1 MPKCLSPIQTYR
13 LWGGLSSGT
22 RILPG
27 IVAIDVTEVARQV
40 EPDLE
45 TTAKVVSVHL
55 SHWQAL
61 TKTDQLKRDMLKARH
76 QLLRHGFTHVAITGP
91 LASLALTRIPLIG
104 MYKNARSIAVLNFIP
119 YLMALCAMWLAA
131 LAHSRHRRERLQTL
145 LSVAHLS
152 FAEHYIF
159 DLCAAALDP
168 TLDRL
173 R

>member
-1 MPKCLSPIQTYR
+1 MPKRLSPIQTYR

-27 IVAIDVTEVARQV
+27 IIAIDVTKAGVQI

-45 TTAKVVSVHL
+45 ATAKVASVHL
-55 SHWQAL
+55 SHWHAL
-61 TKTDQLKRDMLKARH
+61 TKPDQLKRNLLKARH
-76 QLLRHGFTHVAITGP
+76 QLMRHGFTHVAITGP
-91 LASLALTRIPLIG
+91 LAGLALTRMPFIG
-104 MYKNARSIAVLNFIP
+104 IYRNATSIAALNLIP
-119 YLMALCAMWLAA
+119 YLIALCAMWGASLAR
-131 LAHSRHRRERLQTL
+131 SKHRRKRLQTL

-159 DLCAAALDP
+159 DLCAPALDP

>member
-1 MPKCLSPIQTYR
+1 MPKRLSPVQTYR

-27 IVAIDVTEVARQV
+27 IVVMDVTETAKLI

-45 TTAKVVSVHL
+45 ATAKVASVHL
-55 SHWQAL
+55 SHWHAL
-61 TKTDQLKRDMLKARH
+61 TKPDQLKRDLLKARY
-76 QLLRHGFTHVAITGP
+76 QFMRHGFTHVAITGP
-91 LASLALTRIPLIG
+91 LTGLALTRMPFIG
-104 MYKNARSIAVLNFIP
+104 IYKNARGVAALNLIP
-119 YLMALCAMWLAA
+119 YLIALCAMWGASLARSK
-131 LAHSRHRRERLQTL
+131 HHRKRLQTL

-159 DLCAAALDP
+159 DLCAPALDP

>member
-1 MPKCLSPIQTYR
+1 MQTYR
-13 LWGGLSSGT
+13 LWGDLSFGT

-27 IVAIDVTEVARQV
+27 IVAMDVTETAKQI

-45 TTAKVVSVHL
+45 ATAKVASIHL
-55 SHWQAL
+55 SHWDAL
-61 TKTDQLKRDMLKARH
+61 TKPDQLKRNLLKARH
-76 QLLRHGFTHVAITGP
+76 QLMRHGFTHVAITGP
-91 LASLALTRIPLIG
+91 LAGLALTRMPFIG
-104 MYKNARSIAVLNFIP
+104 MYKNARCIAAFNFLS
-119 YLMALCAMWLAA
+119 YLIALCGMWLAA
-131 LAHSRHRRERLQTL
+131 LPHSKQRRRRLQTL

-159 DLCAAALDP
+159 DLCAPALDP

>member
-1 MPKCLSPIQTYR
+1 MPKRLSPIQTYR

-27 IVAIDVTEVARQV
+27 IIAMDVTKAGMQI

-45 TTAKVVSVHL
+45 ATAKVATVHL
-55 SHWQAL
+55 SHWHAL
-61 TKTDQLKRDMLKARH
+61 AKPDQLKRNLLKARH
-76 QLLRHGFTHVAITGP
+76 QLMRHGFTHVAITGP
-91 LASLALTRIPLIG
+91 LAGLALTRMPFIG
-104 MYKNARSIAVLNFIP
+104 MYKNARSIAMLNLIP
-119 YLMALCAMWLAA
+119 YLIVLLGMWLAA
-131 LAHSRHRRERLQTL
+131 MAQSTPRRKRLQTL
-145 LSVAHLS
+145 LSVAHLT

-159 DLCAAALDP
+159 DLCAPALDP

>member
-119 YLMALCAMWLAA
+119 YLMALCAMWLAS
-131 LAHSRHRRERLQTL
+131 LAQPWPPT
-145 LSVAHLS
+145 LS
-152 FAEHYIF
+152 FASRFAVSHF
-159 DLCAAALDP
+159 SA
-168 TLDRL
+168 
-173 R
+173 